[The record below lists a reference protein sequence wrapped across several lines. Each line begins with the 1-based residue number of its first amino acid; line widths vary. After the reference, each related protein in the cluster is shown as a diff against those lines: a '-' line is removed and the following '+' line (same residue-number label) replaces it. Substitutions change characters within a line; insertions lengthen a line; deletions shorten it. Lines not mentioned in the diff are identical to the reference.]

1 MKILRKW
8 AMPNKYTFSI
18 KPIEEL
24 ITTYL
29 NTIPKINPVIID
41 AFANNSKIATITNDL
56 DLTYDTTYH
65 LDALELFANV

>member
-24 ITTYL
+24 ITTYI
-29 NTIPKINPVIID
+29 NTILYQK
-41 AFANNSKIATITNDL
+41 
-56 DLTYDTTYH
+56 LT
-65 LDALELFANV
+65 L